1 MDNHK
6 KSNLKVF
13 FKLLFFITVT
23 GMGLE
28 PIRLATPPPQD
39 GESTNSSTRPCEW
52 VNIILFLF
60 SFIKKSLKN

>member
-23 GMGLE
+23 RMGLE

-39 GESTNSSTRPCEW
+39 GESTNSSTRP
-52 VNIILFLF
+52 
-60 SFIKKSLKN
+60 SM